1 MHNQSDPSEEPDKK
15 LYELSKI
22 LGHSSTKFAEIAHLK
37 NDYIANYLIGFLGEA
52 DLRLLQEKKYLKDMI
67 NGLVSLKWQYI
78 HDINYDIN
86 YEISY
91 AELHDK
97 NPTTQEEFDAVLQ
110 ELLILPKSDDV

>member
-78 HDINYDIN
+78 HDINY
-86 YEISY
+86 EISY